1 MVALVKGGFE
11 MQRDDIEMVQ
21 TMINGAI
28 KKPEPF
34 DSAPLE
40 NKIKGLEKLV
50 EKLDATVKDLEK
62 VKKTNK

>member
-28 KKPEPF
+28 KPF

-50 EKLDATVKDLEK
+50 EKLDGTVKDLEK

>member
-1 MVALVKGGFE
+1 MLMRDQVAQVQE
-11 MQRDDIEMVQ
+11 MIESAV
-21 TMINGAI
+21 GKV

-50 EKLDATVKDLEK
+50 EKLEASVKDLEK
-62 VKKTNK
+62 PKKTNK